1 MTTDHLY
8 EKNKLK
14 VYERFFTNGKRYF
27 CVYYNNKLLLM
38 TTNRRNAFQF
48 VDRRD
53 PDING

>member
-1 MTTDHLY
+1 MTTDLLY

-27 CVYYNNKLLLM
+27 CVYFKNKLLLM
-38 TTNRRNAFQF
+38 STNRKNTFQF
-48 VDRRD
+48 VDRKD

>member
-1 MTTDHLY
+1 MTTDHSY
-8 EKNKLK
+8 EKNNLK